1 MQTNTKI
8 STNKTKYFFIFSLV
22 FFALGFFNIIFGW
35 LGFICMVLPFVL
47 LAKDQK
53 KTWCQNYCPRAN
65 LFNVLFKNRSFLG
78 KIGPDWIIKGKGKW
92 VILGYFSINL
102 FVITM
107 STIAVSKGKI
117 LPMEHIRFLMAFQL
131 PFDIPQILHWQWGSD
146 WAVHLSYRIYSMMF
160 TTTILGFILAWL
172 FKPRT
177 WCTVC
182 PINTVSELILKNHKT

>member
-1 MQTNTKI
+1 MVSNVFVLNLYCFAILLVIQTKYWQNYLLRIKSLYTPLGYIEILSCNNYAAHSDQLSAKEKKMQTNTKI

-102 FVITM
+102 FVLTM
-107 STIAVSKGKI
+107 
-117 LPMEHIRFLMAFQL
+117 
-131 PFDIPQILHWQWGSD
+131 
-146 WAVHLSYRIYSMMF
+146 
-160 TTTILGFILAWL
+160 
-172 FKPRT
+172 
-177 WCTVC
+177 
-182 PINTVSELILKNHKT
+182 